1 MKSFKKIT
9 AAAAAAA
16 MCASMA
22 TGCTIG
28 GNTANVLTVDGTDVN
43 AGIYLYYAYSAY
55 SEAVSYLTSKDSDL
69 DKTDKKALKALTIKD
84 PDTGESVGTEK
95 WIQNK
100 ATELC
105 QQYVAISKKFD
116 ELNLELSAE
125 DQESIKTYVANYVG
139 YYGTA
144 IEKAGVSE
152 DSIKAVITSSFKN
165 SEIFKYY
172 YGVDGEK
179 GIDESEYYDFYKDNN
194 ARVRIL
200 TFSKKDGSGD
210 ALKDS
215 ALSDFEDM
223 IDGYYDKISKCKT
236 EDEKESMMDEVE
248 SEYEEYSSEQAEL
261 ATAETDED
269 GNPVTEATTEEDT
282 TEEDTTEDTSE
293 DVTDTT
299 EAESAEDNSNA
310 EDTSKEDVSEE
321 NSTSEDTSADEDT
334 SSEDASD
341 EEDTTADESSTEE
354 ETTTTTAPFA
364 NEQVIAKSTTTTDI
378 EGNTPDEDDITYSPS
393 KSVQQALFDE
403 GNKNYIKNGELK
415 LINDDETEYI
425 ILRRDIEERMT
436 DSDLWTDD
444 AINTVASDIYGD
456 QYQDELKEWA
466 DSYDTDKN
474 NSAYKR
480 YDVFEIDLYGQDNQ
494 TASN

>member
-1 MKSFKKIT
+1 MKNFKKIT

-28 GNTANVLTVDGTDVN
+28 GNTANVMTVDGTDVN

-69 DKTDKKALKALTIKD
+69 DKTDKKAIKALTIKD
-84 PDTGESVGTEK
+84 PDSGESVSTEK
-95 WIQNK
+95 WIQDK
-100 ATELC
+100 ATDLC

-125 DQESIKTYVANYVG
+125 DQDSIKTYVDNYIG
-139 YYGTA
+139 YYGKS

-179 GIDESEYYDFYKDNN
+179 GIKESELYDFYKDNN

-200 TFSKKDGSGD
+200 TFNKKDGSGNE
-210 ALKDS
+210 LKGSD
-215 ALSDFEDM
+215 LSDLEDM
-223 IDGYYDKISKCKT
+223 IDGYYDKIDKCKT
-236 EDEKESMMDEVE
+236 EDEKESVMDEVE
-248 SEYEEYSSEQAEL
+248 SEYEEYSSEQAAI

-269 GNPVTEATTEEDT
+269 GNPVTEATTEKDT
-282 TEEDTTEDTSE
+282 TNEDTSE

-299 EAESAEDNSNA
+299 EAASAENNSDA

-321 NSTSEDTSADEDT
+321 DSANEDTSAEEKTSSDEDT
-334 SSEDASD
+334 SA

-354 ETTTTTAPFA
+354 TTTTAPFA
-364 NEQVIAKSTTTTDI
+364 DENVIAKSTTTTDI
-378 EGNTPDEDDITYSPS
+378 EGNTPDEDDIAYSPS

-403 GNKNYIKNGELK
+403 SNKNYIKNGELK
-415 LINDDETEYI
+415 LIKDDKTEYI

-444 AINTVASDIYGD
+444 AINTVSSEIYGD
-456 QYQDELKEWA
+456 QYQDELKKWA
-466 DSYDTDKN
+466 ESYKTDKN
-474 NSAYKR
+474 NSAFKR
-480 YDVFEIDLYGQDNQ
+480 YDVFKIDLYGQDSQSATKN
-494 TASN
+494 